1 MLPNN
6 SKIEALH
13 TTAPISLEKL
23 RRKPFNKANVTVKVT
38 LLVIAVITF
47 YALFNLDNKYIS
59 FGEGMLLM
67 FDNFRLM
74 FTEPH
79 FKHFTFGKA
88 VYSAFITL
96 GLAVLTTIL
105 GSIIAFGLSLL
116 AARNLSGYKVSSFVR
131 ALVAVIRAVPTILWV
146 LIFAVSS
153 GLGSVAAVIGMTWH
167 TISYLTKAYSEAF
180 EEIDSGTLEALKA
193 SGANR
198 IQIVFQAVFPSS
210 LSYLISWTFLRLE
223 MNFSNA
229 LAMGAAAGAGG
240 LGYDLYMA
248 GNLYYDIREIG
259 SLTYFIL
266 FFAIVLEIS
275 SMRLKNRLRQGSLN
289 SEKHG

>member
-6 SKIEALH
+6 SEMDLSRIA
-13 TTAPISLEKL
+13 APVSLEPL
-23 RRKPFNKANVTVKVT
+23 RRKPFNRANFTVKVT
-38 LLVIAVITF
+38 LFVIAVITL
-47 YALFNLDNKYIS
+47 YALFNLESKYVP

-67 FDNFRLM
+67 LDNFRLM
-74 FTEPH
+74 FLEPH

-105 GSIIAFGLSLL
+105 GAIIAFGLSLL
-116 AARNLSGYKVSSFVR
+116 AARNLSGNKVSGFVR
-131 ALVAVIRAVPTILWV
+131 AVVAVIRAVPTILWV

-198 IQIVFQAVFPSS
+198 LQIVFQAVFPSS

-248 GNLYYDIREIG
+248 GSLYYDIREIG
-259 SLTYFIL
+259 ALTYFIL
-266 FFAIVLEIS
+266 FFAIVLEIGS
-275 SMRLKNRLRQGSLN
+275 TRLKHRLRQGSL
-289 SEKHG
+289 SSGKHG